1 MKKKTI
7 YIILA
12 CVFAALAV
20 TAAVVVIVNN
30 IRENAGKK
38 LEDLRD
44 SIKQYDTSAE
54 ADTAAL
60 DTKDD
65 LIDTEKDSETDT
77 GSGSDTAVKD
87 PFDTAP
93 DTDSEKGTETGESET
108 APDTS
113 VKLPSTNDQLLD
125 FESLRTINPEI
136 CGWLEIDGTLVD
148 YPVLQSATND
158 EKYLTTAYNGS
169 YYIGGSLFTQATYN
183 SSDFN
188 DPVTVI
194 YGHTMP
200 DGTLFGQ
207 LQSVYTNS
215 WTFSSCSDIKL
226 YVPGEVRHYKV
237 FAAVPYSN
245 IHIMYSYDFSQE
257 YWYNLFFKHVLD
269 TRTLGANF
277 DTESTPEFSDR
288 VLILSTCLNEDS
300 TKRFLVMAVLVDDL
314 DS

>member
-20 TAAVVVIVNN
+20 AAAVVVIVNN

-44 SIKQYDTSAE
+44 SIKQYDTSAG

-77 GSGSDTAVKD
+77 GSEPDTAVKD

-93 DTDSEKGTETGESET
+93 DTDSETGESGT

-113 VKLPSTNDQLLD
+113 VRLPSTNDQLLD

>member
-1 MKKKTI
+1 M
-7 YIILA
+7 
-12 CVFAALAV
+12 
-20 TAAVVVIVNN
+20 
-30 IRENAGKK
+30 
-38 LEDLRD
+38 
-44 SIKQYDTSAE
+44 
-54 ADTAAL
+54 
-60 DTKDD
+60 
-65 LIDTEKDSETDT
+65 
-77 GSGSDTAVKD
+77 
-87 PFDTAP
+87 
-93 DTDSEKGTETGESET
+93 
-108 APDTS
+108 
-113 VKLPSTNDQLLD
+113 
-125 FESLRTINPEI
+125 
-136 CGWLEIDGTLVD
+136 
-148 YPVLQSATND
+148 LQSATND

-288 VLILSTCLNEDS
+288 VLILSTCINEDS

>member
-93 DTDSEKGTETGESET
+93 DTNSETGESET

-113 VKLPSTNDQLLD
+113 VRLPSTNDQLLD

>member
-20 TAAVVVIVNN
+20 AAAVVVIVNN

-93 DTDSEKGTETGESET
+93 DTDSETGESET

-113 VKLPSTNDQLLD
+113 VRLPSTNDQLLD

>member
-20 TAAVVVIVNN
+20 AAAVVVIVNN

-44 SIKQYDTSAE
+44 SIKQYDTSAG

-77 GSGSDTAVKD
+77 GSEPDTAVKD

-93 DTDSEKGTETGESET
+93 DTDSETGESET

-113 VKLPSTNDQLLD
+113 VRLPSTNDQLLD
-125 FESLRTINPEI
+125 FESLRAINPEI